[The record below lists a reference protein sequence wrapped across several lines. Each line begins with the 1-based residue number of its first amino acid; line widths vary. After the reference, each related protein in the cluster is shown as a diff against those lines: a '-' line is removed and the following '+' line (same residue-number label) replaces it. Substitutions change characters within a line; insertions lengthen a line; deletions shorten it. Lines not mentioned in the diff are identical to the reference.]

1 MHGQDLALEHVS
13 GDHSGL
19 HVFVVKELLDGTNIV
34 MGFHEMSRNAMA
46 QGVGT
51 NRFGDA
57 GLLRYLTD
65 RLLQPAFVQVVAAH
79 DTGTGVNRQPVG
91 GKEVLSA
98 PCLFS
103 IGDVRD
109 RASGRQIAP

>member
-13 GDHSGL
+13 GNHSGL
-19 HVFVVKELLDGTNIV
+19 HVFVAKELLDGTNIV

-57 GLLRYLTD
+57 DQLRYLTD
-65 RLLQPAFVQVVAAH
+65 RLL
-79 DTGTGVNRQPVG
+79 
-91 GKEVLSA
+91 
-98 PCLFS
+98 
-103 IGDVRD
+103 
-109 RASGRQIAP
+109 